1 MFILILKQLN
11 IKKIILS
18 ILAVAAFGT
27 ANAQESNSTD
37 GGFAKGDLFLTG
49 SFGISSEKTGDDKS
63 NSFTVAPSL
72 GYFVSDKIAIG
83 GRISYTSEK
92 AESENVDTQDLTAL
106 GISGFARYYW
116 TPANKFSIFG
126 EAEVSY
132 VSAENNLTN
141 VKGSGFGLGI
151 APGVSY
157 FLSSNFA
164 IEASWGL
171 LGYNTFEVDGAQDST
186 NTFDLGLDLN
196 DLRFGLIYKF

>member
-1 MFILILKQLN
+1 M
-11 IKKIILS
+11 KKIILS

-27 ANAQESNSTD
+27 ANAQEATTTD

-72 GYFVSDKIAIG
+72 GYFVSENIAIG
-83 GRISYTSEK
+83 GRILYTSDK
-92 AESENVDTQDLTAL
+92 SESGNVDTQDFTTL
-106 GISGFARYYW
+106 GIAGFARYYW
-116 TPANKFSIFG
+116 SPASKFSVFG

-141 VKGSGFGLGI
+141 VKGNGFGLNV

-171 LGYNTFEVDGAQDST
+171 VGYNTFEVDGAQDST
-186 NTFDLGLDLN
+186 NTFNFGLDLS

>member
-1 MFILILKQLN
+1 M
-11 IKKIILS
+11 KKIILT
-18 ILAVAAFGT
+18 VAAVFAFGF
-27 ANAQESNSTD
+27 ANAQEATTTD

-72 GYFVSDKIAIG
+72 GYFVSENIAIG
-83 GRISYTSEK
+83 GRILYTSDK
-92 AESENVDTQDLTAL
+92 SESGNVDTQDLTTL
-106 GISGFARYYW
+106 GIAGFARYYW

-132 VSAENNLTN
+132 ASAENNLSN
-141 VKGSGFGLGI
+141 VKGNGFGLGI

-164 IEASWGL
+164 IEATWGL
-171 LGYNTFEVDGAQDST
+171 VGYSTFEIDGAQDST
-186 NTFDLGLDLN
+186 NTFDFGLDLT

>member
-1 MFILILKQLN
+1 M
-11 IKKIILS
+11 KKIILTFA
-18 ILAVAAFGT
+18 AVFAFGF
-27 ANAQESNSTD
+27 ANAQEATTTD

-83 GRISYTSEK
+83 GRILYTSDK
-92 AESENVDTQDLTAL
+92 AESGNVDTQDLTTL
-106 GISGFARYYW
+106 GIAGFARYYW

-126 EAEVSY
+126 EAEVAY
-132 VSAENNLTN
+132 VSAENNLTD
-141 VKGSGFGLGI
+141 VKGNGFGLGL

-171 LGYNTFEVDGAQDST
+171 VGYNTFEVDGAQDST
-186 NTFDLGLDLN
+186 NTFNFGLDLS